1 METEYTQVFND
12 SFQRCTGDSD
22 FLGRFYQIFLSS
34 SEEVR
39 AKFLHTDMQRQKKI
53 MLKSL
58 AYMVHASS
66 NPASIHKTAINH
78 DKHHL
83 NIDPHFYELW
93 LESMIKAVE
102 QTDQR
107 FNEKVEQAW
116 RETLQPGI
124 NHMIKQYH
132 AS

>member
-1 METEYTQVFND
+1 METEYTPIFND
-12 SFQRCTGDSD
+12 SFQRCTGDPD
-22 FLGRFYQIFLSS
+22 FLDRFYRIFLSS
-34 SEEVR
+34 SEEVK
-39 AKFLHTDMQRQKKI
+39 AKFSHTDMQLQKKI

-58 AYMVHASS
+58 AYMVHANI

-83 NIDPHFYELW
+83 NIAPHFYELW
-93 LESMIKAVE
+93 LDSMIQAVE
-102 QTDQR
+102 QTDPR
-107 FNEKVEQAW
+107 FNEKVAQAW

-124 NHMIKQYH
+124 NHMIRQYY